1 MLKFYM
7 SQTQLKSN
15 VTASIGPPW
24 YVIVVIIF
32 LIQKKEDFWEMRL
45 NAFWKDAIFW
55 MQLISMHQM
64 GTM

>member
-7 SQTQLKSN
+7 SKTQLKSN
-15 VTASIGPPW
+15 VTASIGLPW

-45 NAFWKDAIFW
+45 NAFWKDAIFL